1 MILKCE
7 DCGSTD
13 MLMLGAVM
21 KWNYD
26 KQEWDYYDSSGGYTY
41 MCQDNYHENV
51 DVIEIEEEYICR

>member
-1 MILKCE
+1 
-7 DCGSTD
+7 